1 MRLLNYERLKNM
13 AALVLCASAF
23 AASWMGLGE
32 KLEILVSHVI
42 DMSKRIHRVP
52 EFFYYALADGIRRLF
67 SRYGNGWG
75 RHMPDARR
83 QTDDRQLLLPLCFTP
98 G

>member
-1 MRLLNYERLKNM
+1 M

-32 KLEILVSHVI
+32 KLEILVSHVL

-52 EFFYYALADGIRRLF
+52 EFFYYAIADGLRWLF
-67 SRYGNGWG
+67 VRHG
-75 RHMPDARR
+75 RWRGLDCPREECGDLQMEFE
-83 QTDDRQLLLPLCFTP
+83 LLT

>member
-1 MRLLNYERLKNM
+1 
-13 AALVLCASAF
+13 
-23 AASWMGLGE
+23 MGLGE
-32 KLEILVSHVI
+32 RLEILVSHVI

-67 SRYGNGWG
+67 TRYGNGW
-75 RHMPDARR
+75 RRKMPSARR
-83 QTDDRQLLLPLCFTP
+83 QDDDRQLLLPLLFTP